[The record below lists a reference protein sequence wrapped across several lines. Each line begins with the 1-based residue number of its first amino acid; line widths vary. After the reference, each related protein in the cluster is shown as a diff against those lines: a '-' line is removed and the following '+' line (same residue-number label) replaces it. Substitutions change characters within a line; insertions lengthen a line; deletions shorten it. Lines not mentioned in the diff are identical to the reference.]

1 MLLCHVP
8 ALEILAYFLLRLR
21 DKLLVSELVM
31 TQLRG
36 QPRPAEG
43 EVVGPQAADSVLGQ
57 LGEEQRGEGAEGK
70 VPKVAIELHQ
80 EPRDPAVTGINVIVS
95 QRKEFFLNNSLDRL
109 PPGLLDRRSPDDLHN
124 EDEGDG
130 QQAPEG
136 HTDHNG
142 DLLLTVRVFQSLVIA
157 EESSEDNDD
166 K

>member
-57 LGEEQRGEGAEGK
+57 LREEQRGEGAEGE

-95 QRKEFFLNNSLDRL
+95 KRK
-109 PPGLLDRRSPDDLHN
+109 
-124 EDEGDG
+124 
-130 QQAPEG
+130 
-136 HTDHNG
+136 
-142 DLLLTVRVFQSLVIA
+142 VF
-157 EESSEDNDD
+157 
-166 K
+166 